1 LISLQFA
8 SAFFLFVKLLM
19 KTMACERI
27 AVNMTEDI
35 IRETFS
41 PDARVRR
48 RAVRD
53 LCPCHV
59 QRDVEEIWQRL
70 LSMTQDPDDDVRYAV
85 MHTLCDG
92 SPASR
97 EAQVVS
103 ALESMYNDPYEKLRR
118 KVRHAVMSY
127 RRTGKWNVL

>member
-1 LISLQFA
+1 M
-8 SAFFLFVKLLM
+8 SACRV
-19 KTMACERI
+19 I
-27 AVNMTEDI
+27 AVNETEDI
-35 IRETFS
+35 ITETFS
-41 PDARVRR
+41 VDARTRR

-59 QRDVEEIWQRL
+59 QRDVEEIWRRL
-70 LSMTQDPDDDVRYAV
+70 LQMVNDPDDLVRYAV

-97 EAQVVS
+97 EADIIA
-103 ALESMYNDPYEKLRR
+103 ALEGMYNDPSEKLRR

-127 RRTGKWNVL
+127 RKTGKWNIL